1 MNKFIT
7 QTTNE
12 WIKWLKFEK
21 RVSNNTLNSY
31 KIDLFSFLRFINN
44 YENRKIDIDLIKL
57 IGEKQI
63 RGWFYSRIKKNIT
76 PRSNARAL
84 SSVKSYIYF
93 LIKNG
98 IISSSRILS
107 LKAPKYQDSIPR
119 PLSKEQLEKLFCL
132 DRSKLISWD
141 VRRNQSI
148 FLLMWGYG
156 LRIGEVLDIKYKQ
169 LKYNEFLI
177 IISKGNKERSIP
189 MLPELKQY
197 IMQMLEEMPFSI
209 DDEDYIFLG
218 KRGKKLNP
226 RIIQKELSRIRKQNF
241 LPEKTTPHSLRHTFA
256 TQLLDNK
263 VDLRVIQELLGHESL
278 STTQK
283 YTAIDISKIRETIE
297 NHHPRGKK

>member
-12 WIKWLKFEK
+12 WVKWLKFEK

-31 KIDLFSFLRFINN
+31 KIDLFSFIRFMNN
-44 YENRKIDIDLIKL
+44 YENRQIDLDLIKL
-57 IGEKQI
+57 IGEKEI
-63 RGWFYSRIKKNIT
+63 RGWFYSRIKKNT
-76 PRSNARAL
+76 SPRSNARAL

-98 IISSSRILS
+98 IINSSRILS

-119 PLSKEQLEKLFCL
+119 PLSQEQLEKLFCL

-141 VRRNQSI
+141 IKRNQSI

-156 LRIGEVLDIKYKQ
+156 LRIGEALDIKYKQ

-189 MLPELKQY
+189 ILPELRQY

-263 VDLRVIQELLGHESL
+263 VDLRIIQELLGHESL